1 MNSKNASRKRLDR
14 LGTLLLAFVLAVVV
28 WVVSVQQENPVQT
41 ITLTGVPVQVNN
53 LPENLVFA
61 NNGANEIS
69 SIDVHVRAPRSV
81 IETLSVRDLDASID
95 LSDAQPGRQEVVVQ
109 VDRKDSSVDILNKE
123 PEAVFVKLESVVT
136 KEVPVIANI
145 LDSPPFGYAA
155 GEPELTPTVVLVSGP
170 QSQVESVQQA
180 EVTVRLQD
188 ANREVNVAQLV
199 TLRDSSGAIVTG
211 LNVEPRTVSVV
222 VPIEQQQGFAEK
234 SVRPIII
241 GQPAANYTQTGITV
255 DPTTVTLFGDP
266 DTLAQMPGFVETTP
280 INITDATETIQE
292 RAPLIIPETIS
303 VVAAQAVTVTIEIEP
318 IPGSLTMTLRPVVQ
332 GLGPNLQVESISP
345 SSIDVLLVGPQP
357 RLNTLRANENV
368 RAVLG
373 LANLEAGIYTISP
386 ILVTPEDVSV
396 QSVLPEAVQVI
407 ITVKP
412 TQTPAPSPT
421 P

>member
-1 MNSKNASRKRLDR
+1 MNSDSSSHKRLDR

-41 ITLTGVPVQVNN
+41 TTLTGVPVQVLN

-61 NNGANEIS
+61 NDDVNEIRTV
-69 SIDVHVRAPRSV
+69 DVRVRAPRSM
-81 IETLSVRDLDASID
+81 IETLTVRDLDASID
-95 LSDAQPGRQEVVVQ
+95 LSDAQPGRQEVQVQ
-109 VDRKDSSVDILNKE
+109 VQRRDSSVDIVDKL
-123 PEAVFVKLESVVT
+123 PEALVVRLESVVE
-136 KEVPVIANI
+136 KEVPVFANI
-145 LDSPPFGYAA
+145 VDSPPFGYVAD
-155 GEPELTPTVVLVSGP
+155 EPTLTPTIVLVSGP
-170 QSQVESVQQA
+170 QSQVETVQRA

-188 ANREVNVAQLV
+188 ATNDVSIAQLV
-199 TLRDSSGAIVTG
+199 TLRDSNDADVTG

-234 SVRPIII
+234 SVRPIIL

-266 DTLAQMPGFVETTP
+266 ETLAQMPGFVETTP
-280 INITDATETIQE
+280 ININDATETIQE

-303 VVAAQAVTVTIEIEP
+303 VVAAQAVTVTIKIEP

-332 GLGPNLQVESISP
+332 GLGTDLQVESISP
-345 SSIDVLLVGPQP
+345 RSIDVLLVGPQP

-373 LANLEAGIYTISP
+373 LANLEAGVYTISP
-386 ILVTPEDVSV
+386 ILVKPDDVTV

-407 ITVKP
+407 IAVKP
-412 TQTPAPSPT
+412 TPT